1 MRGVL
6 AKCRSTTFSASGLHS
21 TTKFCQKSTSTK
33 FVNKVNQ
40 ILVTSTIYN
49 IKSEKST
56 ILTKVG
62 IFSSTNLHIFWS
74 YICNLQVFQSKKY
87 HLQSTSF
94 WPLLSTICNKNKG
107 QIYNLQIDLTPL
119 PPAHIK
125 KFQARKPWTVRVNF
139 QLVKNRKFLPIQPYM
154 YRPVRVQP
162 TTETNKQ
169 NKWRQTN
176 TLSF

>member
-1 MRGVL
+1 MKILRLFPSCRGGGGWGGVL

-74 YICNLQVFQSKKY
+74 YIYNLQVFQSKN
-87 HLQSTSF
+87 
-94 WPLLSTICNKNKG
+94 I
-107 QIYNLQIDLTPL
+107 IYNLQVFDPSDLQSTMKIKAKSTIYNL
-119 PPAHIK
+119 TSPP
-125 KFQARKPWTVRVNF
+125 PWPVLQNIMTQHSLMHV
-139 QLVKNRKFLPIQPYM
+139 FLSQIIILLGYIC
-154 YRPVRVQP
+154 
-162 TTETNKQ
+162 
-169 NKWRQTN
+169 
-176 TLSF
+176 